1 MVNDTR
7 KLLGMAA
14 LGAAAALAG
23 GCSRSEPPPPPVVEA
38 APVAAAP
45 PSEISIPGTGVF
57 PESLTSVSDGTIY
70 IGSVGKAEVYRVA
83 PGAAVAEPFIAPGTG
98 GMKQVFGVLADEA
111 SGTLWVCSNDLGGGA
126 PGAAPGVS
134 ALHSFDLASGAAKT
148 SYALPKG
155 GFCNDTAVAA
165 NGDLYASDT
174 NGMQVLKLPK
184 GGAALEV
191 WSKKDAFGPAG
202 GVLDGIAV
210 VGERVIV
217 NTLVTSKLFAVEIG
231 ADGKAGAVKELQL
244 SAALM
249 RPDGMRA
256 YGTDGLLSTDGSG
269 KIQHVVINGDAATV
283 TTVKDGLD
291 GVVAVT
297 VVGKMAYALEGQ
309 LAIMMGPPGAEK
321 PVEKPYHAVGFTLP

>member
-1 MVNDTR
+1 MVNETR
-7 KLLGMAA
+7 QVFGCAA
-14 LGAAAALAG
+14 LGLAAVLAA
-23 GCSRSEPPPPPVVEA
+23 GCSRNEPPPPPAVEA
-38 APVAAAP
+38 APVVVAP

-57 PESLTSVSDGTIY
+57 PESLTSASDGTIY

-83 PGAAVAEPFIAPGTG
+83 PGAAAAEPFIAPGTG
-98 GMKQVFGVLADEA
+98 GMKQVFGVFADDA

-126 PGAAPGVS
+126 PGAKPGAS
-134 ALHSFDLASGAAKT
+134 ALHSFELATGAAKS

-165 NGDLYASDT
+165 NGDLYATDT
-174 NGMQVLKLPK
+174 NGMQVLKLSK
-184 GGAALEV
+184 GGTALQV
-191 WSKKDAFGPAG
+191 WSKKGAFGPAG
-202 GVLDGIAV
+202 GILDGIAV

-217 NTLVTSKLFAVEIG
+217 NTLLTSKLFAVEIG
-231 ADGKAGAVKELQL
+231 ADGKAGAVKELQM
-244 SAALM
+244 SAALT

-256 YGTDGLLSTDGSG
+256 YGTDGLLVTDGSG

-283 TTVKDGLD
+283 TTLKDGLD

-309 LAIMMGPPGAEK
+309 LAIMMGPPDGEK